1 MPADTDGRSTDVKVY
16 DGTWFDTPD
25 GDFAYALCNTAPW
38 RSPPPPPQPPIRPL
52 KSEANNMSTDDD
64 DGSTIIVALVVVLAV
79 VALAVALAI
88 GVAVF
93 VWKKKKRSEPPVGAV
108 AIANPVAVVNG
119 EMQNPG
125 QGPSSAVSVEMPKA
139 ASGKKSVSLKLKEL
153 GLEQYASALIDD
165 QGYDS
170 MTTLQGLTKE
180 EAGAIA
186 DEIKMKPG
194 HKRRFVEGITK

>member
-1 MPADTDGRSTDVKVY
+1 MPADAEAAAY
-16 DGTWFDTPD
+16 DGTWHDAPD
-25 GDFAYALCNTAPW
+25 GDFAYALCNTAP
-38 RSPPPPPQPPIRPL
+38 PPPPPQPPIRPL

-108 AIANPVAVVNG
+108 VVANPVAVNV
-119 EMQNPG
+119 EMQTPG
-125 QGPSSAVSVEMPKA
+125 QGPSSAVVNAVSVEMPKA